1 MSPTDHADTHADVVV
16 VGAGVIGLTTAIELA
31 QRGRTVRVVA
41 RDIPGTTSRAAGASW
56 GPYLVEP
63 WDDVRR
69 WSLRTLEILRGLAV
83 VPGTGVRLVSGLE
96 ASREPMPTPPW
107 TDLLPDFTHAGQHEL
122 PSGFV
127 EGFRFAIPL
136 IDMPV
141 YLDHLT
147 KQARSLGVTFEQRT
161 ISNFSELAG
170 HTSVIVNCAGIGAGQ
185 LAGDQTLYP
194 IRGQHVVVKNPG
206 ITEFFSEETGLS
218 PDLTCFYPHG
228 DTVVL
233 GGTAV
238 DTASE
243 EPDPAAAQ
251 AIIERCAAIEP
262 RLATAPVLEHRIGLR
277 PTRAAI
283 RVQLEDSDGVP
294 VIHNYG
300 HGGAGVTCSWGCAAQ
315 AADLTYTAIDDE
327 YAPGP

>member
-1 MSPTDHADTHADVVV
+1 MRPADQGGTNVVV

-31 QRGRTVRVVA
+31 RRGRTVRVVA
-41 RDIPGTTSRAAGASW
+41 REIPGTTSRAAGASW

-69 WSLRTLEILRGLAV
+69 WSLRTLEVLRGLAD

-96 ASREPMPTPPW
+96 ASREPMPAPAW
-107 TDLLPDFTHAGQHEL
+107 ADLLPGFAHAEPHEL
-122 PSGFV
+122 PPGFR

-141 YLDHLT
+141 YLEHLT
-147 KQARSLGVTFEQRT
+147 KQATSLGVTFEQRT
-161 ISNFSELAG
+161 ITNFSELTG
-170 HTSVIVNCAGIGAGQ
+170 RTRMIVNCAGIGAGQ
-185 LAGDQTLYP
+185 LAGDPTLYP

-206 ITEFFSEETGLS
+206 IIEFFSEETGMS

-233 GGTAV
+233 GGTAL

-283 RVQLEDSDGVP
+283 RVELDNSGGVP
-294 VIHNYG
+294 VVHNYG

-315 AADLTYTAIDDE
+315 IADLTYIAIGDE
-327 YAPGP
+327 YAPGR